1 MNGMDFLGPEGSLC
15 ATLNWVFAYRL
26 KDKPAQALYEKA
38 GYRVCKK
45 DNVFVKL
52 LGQDRRYL
60 MHKRLTPGVTPG
72 SA

>member
-1 MNGMDFLGPEGSLC
+1 MCVALC
-15 ATLNWVFAYRL
+15 CCHRL
-26 KDKPAQALYEKA
+26 KDAPAQALYERA
-38 GYRVCKK
+38 GYKACKK

-60 MHKRLTPGVTPG
+60 MHKRLMPCVTPG